1 MTARTFASA
10 YRDSRHDEQNDL
22 TSSLIITKQ
31 VRESWGHYSFNR
43 EVHRHTS
50 AQPTGTSFEIIFCKV
65 LARKKKYPHALN
77 FSSLLYWL
85 LVSLCISTRF
95 RFLMQQKVSL
105 ISSVEGYRLVFR
117 DSGLVPLSEKKGKKK
132 NEEKK
137 NLAFWAFPHSFA
149 FWLKLMRS
157 SLVLCAKFWNPI
169 KLNNIIVL
177 VSSDWL
183 V

>member
-65 LARKKKYPHALN
+65 LARKKNTHTHLIL
-77 FSSLLYWL
+77 SSLLYWL

-117 DSGLVPLSEKKGKKK
+117 DSGLVPLSEKKERKKT
-132 NEEKK
+132 KK
-137 NLAFWAFPHSFA
+137 RKTWPSEHSPIPLPFG
-149 FWLKLMRS
+149 W
-157 SLVLCAKFWNPI
+157 SLCVHLWSYVQNFEI
-169 KLNNIIVL
+169 L
-177 VSSDWL
+177 
-183 V
+183 